1 MRILNADGSEVE
13 MCGNGIRCL
22 AKYIWDRNLSDKNIL
37 YIETLAGIIKPEKSG
52 GMVKVDMGEPIF
64 EPEKIPVDLSSE
76 SGVQS
81 SGESKSQISNLK
93 SKMIID
99 YSLQVNDKEFNIT
112 CVSMG
117 NPHAVIMVNNVS
129 DFPVTYYGPM
139 IENHSLFPKRINVE
153 FTEVLNPS
161 EIKMRV
167 WERGSGE
174 TMACGTGASAV
185 AVASHMKGF
194 TGKNVTI
201 HLLGGDLF
209 IEWAD
214 DNHVYMTGP
223 ATMVFEGTIEYGRD
237 YV

>member
-1 MRILNADGSEVE
+1 
-13 MCGNGIRCL
+13 
-22 AKYIWDRNLSDKNIL
+22 
-37 YIETLAGIIKPEKSG
+37 
-52 GMVKVDMGEPIF
+52 MGEPIF
-64 EPEKIPVDLSSE
+64 EPEKIPIKIVESSKFK
-76 SGVQS
+76 VQS
-81 SGESKSQISNLK
+81 LK
-93 SKMIID
+93 TPNSELIID

-117 NPHAVIMVNNVS
+117 NPHAVIMINNIA

-185 AVASHMKGF
+185 AVASHIKGL

-223 ATMVFEGTIEYGRD
+223 ATKVFEGTIEYGRE